1 MKIFILGDFMLGR
14 YIYPILNRK
23 ELKKYLE
30 KVSFKWKDEI
40 AIANLETPLIKGHFT
55 PQKKINP
62 LGVNEN
68 IVKQIS
74 KTNISAFSLAN
85 NHICDFGSD
94 GLQNTI
100 YQLEKN
106 KIGFFGAGKNL
117 ELASKPFIFKK
128 NNLSVGFLAF
138 SYANIA
144 AKDKAGTADLYSPII
159 FNQVKELKSYV
170 DYVIVINHT
179 GIELL
184 KYPLPRDQKIFRKI
198 VDFGADLVVGSH
210 SHCIQTM
217 ENYIGKKIYYGIGDL
232 VYDSFSER
240 TWKKYWI
247 GDAHPKLFNIPSSKE
262 QTKYSL
268 IIEINCHKNDIDVRH
283 HPVYSGGKIG
293 PSFLKGKD
301 LSKWNEKFQNDCNYI
316 KLDKMNKD
324 NLLNIERAVLSKIN
338 KQC

>member
-1 MKIFILGDFMLGR
+1 MKVFILGDFMLGR
-14 YIYPILNRK
+14 YIYPILKKR
-23 ELKKYLE
+23 ELNKYLE
-30 KVSFKWKDEI
+30 KVSFKWKGEI

-74 KTNISAFSLAN
+74 KTSISAFSLAN
-85 NHICDFGSD
+85 NHISDFGSD

-100 YQLEKN
+100 NLLEQN
-106 KIGFFGAGKNL
+106 KIGFFGAGKNI
-117 ELASKPFIFKK
+117 ELASKPFLVKK
-128 NNLSVGFLAF
+128 NNLTVGFLAF

-144 AKDKAGTADLYSPII
+144 TKDKSGTTDLYSPII

-198 VDFGADLVVGSH
+198 VDSGADLVVGSH

-217 ENYIGKKIYYGIGDL
+217 ENYMGKKIYYGIGDL

-240 TWKKYWI
+240 AWKKYWI
-247 GDAHPKLFNIPSSKE
+247 GDAHPRLFNIPSSKA
-262 QTKYSL
+262 QTMYSL
-268 IIEINCHKNDIDVRH
+268 IIEITCQKNDIDVKH
-283 HPVYSGGKIG
+283 HPVYSVGKIG

-301 LSKWNEKFQNDCNYI
+301 LSKWNEKFENDCDYI
-316 KLDKMNKD
+316 NLDKINKN
-324 NLLNIERAVLSKIN
+324 NLLDIERAVLSRIN
-338 KQC
+338 K